1 MIEFVVI
8 VESRMDTVTA
18 TKLAERVLVEKLE
31 WLEQENLQHLFKWS
45 GLEVGTEYSC
55 WKDTGDII
63 DRAKKSS
70 SRTGEN

>member
-1 MIEFVVI
+1 MIEVVVI
-8 VESRMDTVTA
+8 VEGRMDAVTA
-18 TKLAERVLVEKLE
+18 TKLAERILVEKID
-31 WLEQENLQHLFKWS
+31 WLEPESLQHLFKWS